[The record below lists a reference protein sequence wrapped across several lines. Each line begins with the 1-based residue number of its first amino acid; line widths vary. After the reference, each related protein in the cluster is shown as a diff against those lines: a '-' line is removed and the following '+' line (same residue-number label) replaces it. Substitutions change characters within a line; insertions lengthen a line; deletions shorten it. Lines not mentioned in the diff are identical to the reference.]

1 MIDEPNAPPQLV
13 NRFVDT
19 ETAKTWW
26 KVDDWNQMMVSVRG
40 HVYMQFING
49 HLVTVMIDDEP
60 TRYQATGMI
69 GFEIESTGTVAM
81 RNLYIRK
88 F

>member
-1 MIDEPNAPPQLV
+1 
-13 NRFVDT
+13 
-19 ETAKTWW
+19 
-26 KVDDWNQMMVSVRG
+26 MMVSVRG

-60 TRYQATGMI
+60 NRYQATGMI